1 MRNLEIYSR
10 GLPDFFG
17 GNLFPQV
24 LKDFKEDF
32 QKPSMNLS
40 KREGKYVYEFE
51 VPGFNKEDIS
61 LELKESNYLVIQGDT
76 TEERTDEEQLIK
88 ERSSRSF
95 RRTVLLPKDV
105 DVDTITARVE
115 NGVLEIS
122 VNQSEET
129 AGKIIPID

>member
-24 LKDFKEDF
+24 LKDLKEDF

-40 KREGKYVYEFE
+40 KRGEKYIYEFE
-51 VPGFNKEDIS
+51 IPGFNRNDIS
-61 LELKESNYLVIQGDT
+61 LELRENNYLVIQGDT
-76 TEERTDEEQLIK
+76 AEEKVDEEQLIK

>member
-61 LELKESNYLVIQGDT
+61 LELRESNYLVIQGDT

-115 NGVLEIS
+115 NGVLEVSI
-122 VNQSEET
+122 NQSEES